1 MSKLEQKIV
10 MEYVGEFVNGA
21 KNVFVRIEFIDAVFS
36 CCETLGIRLGYGA
49 LSEDNTMKVLYVW

>member
-21 KNVFVRIEFIDAVFS
+21 KNVFVRIEFIDAVFY
-36 CCETLGIRLGYGA
+36 CCKALGINLGFGA